1 MEQERQVQDN
11 KKEFLKMF
19 KRKFKDKF
27 EFYQDSF
34 SLSNERKLTDYQR
47 CIFVVYNQTE
57 LMDFFKL
64 EKEGINVM
72 LFLSNKYLHD
82 CISFFDETTNLK
94 LIDASKS
101 RTEILDDLKSYF
113 YSSRIAES

>member
-1 MEQERQVQDN
+1 MVKEHQEPDN

-19 KRKFKDKF
+19 KRKFKDNF

-34 SLSNERKLTDYQR
+34 SLCNESKLTDYQR

-101 RTEILDDLKSYF
+101 RTEILNDLKSYF